1 MPSATSNFRQRSS
14 NKNNCVHQAD
24 REGFIGVQCASTSD
38 MSFAD
43 LSNSAMDEAPVEIS
57 QYDFTWPSR
66 FERERALLETILAP
80 WLAGPIEHIGSTA
93 IPGMVAKPVIDIMA
107 AVESL
112 DASRGAISAATNA
125 GYLYFPYRPELMH
138 WSASRRRVPNAS
150 LAPRAVF

>member
-1 MPSATSNFRQRSS
+1 
-14 NKNNCVHQAD
+14 
-24 REGFIGVQCASTSD
+24 

-43 LSNSAMDEAPVEIS
+43 LSNSAMDEAPVEIL

-80 WLAGPIEHIGSTA
+80 WLAGPIEHIGGTA

-125 GYLYFPYRPELMH
+125 GYLYFPYVLNH
-138 WSASRRRVPNAS
+138 ALV
-150 LAPRAVF
+150 LHAVGVLFVSGCKVVS